1 MWRRRQKLKW
11 CTYKTRTTKTTSHD
25 QKPAARHQQTL
36 PLSPKAGIHSADILI
51 SKSRREEILV
61 VSSYWVCGHLSEQ
74 SQEIHT
80 KGKHEL
86 NYEVPTVWG
95 SHWWRAWWK
104 FILERLLQPW
114 RKDDTGEETA
124 GRRLLQQRGAVISTN
139 KAAAAEKMD
148 PRAVGSGRKFGFFC
162 NILWKNLNEL
172 FGQLNTQREKHIF
185 WGPTVSNGWKRG
197 KNRAMNPVFP
207 AQVRAWVI
215 APSVEIKK

>member
-1 MWRRRQKLKW
+1 M
-11 CTYKTRTTKTTSHD
+11 
-25 QKPAARHQQTL
+25 
-36 PLSPKAGIHSADILI
+36 
-51 SKSRREEILV
+51 
-61 VSSYWVCGHLSEQ
+61 
-74 SQEIHT
+74 
-80 KGKHEL
+80 
-86 NYEVPTVWG
+86 
-95 SHWWRAWWK
+95 
-104 FILERLLQPW
+104 
-114 RKDDTGEETA
+114 
-124 GRRLLQQRGAVISTN
+124 ISTN

-185 WGPTVSNGWKRG
+185 WGPTVSDGWKRG